1 MNTAILKKTG
11 FTLIELLVVISII
24 ALLLAILIPSLRKA
38 RLQAKIALCASNQHQ
53 ILLALGGYQAENDG
67 KLPPS
72 SQGDFFPAQLKVSDA
87 PPVIETLGKF
97 LPEID
102 AVICP
107 VTPLKTNE
115 KNVVFQFKTPR
126 EAYRNSIGPISGNYL
141 LLWNYKEW
149 EPAGFRP
156 ADIGPHTL
164 MVADVLGWAYWKS
177 NEGWYFNHPVSGA
190 FKEDY
195 GRYWELSD
203 HPDNRPNTQQ
213 NAGYLDGSV
222 RRTHV
227 RNWVELFKINSP
239 CIPKEW
245 K

>member
-24 ALLLAILIPSLRKA
+24 ALLLAILIPSLRKV

-53 ILLALGGYQAENDG
+53 ILLALGGYQAENDS

-72 SQGDFFPAQLKVSDA
+72 SQGDFAPCQLKVADA

-107 VTPLKTNE
+107 VTPLKTDE
-115 KNVVFQFKTPR
+115 KNVVFDFLTPR
-126 EAYRNSIGPISGNYL
+126 EAYRTNAVEISGNYW
-141 LLWNYKEW
+141 LLWNYKKW
-149 EPAGFRP
+149 EHYGFRP

-164 MVADVLGWAYWKS
+164 MVADMLLYWKS
-177 NEGWYFNHPVSGA
+177 DEEWAFSHPVSGA
-190 FKEDY
+190 VKEDF
-195 GRYWELSD
+195 GRIWLLSD
-203 HPDNRPNTQQ
+203 LPDNRPNTPQ

-222 RRTHV
+222 RRTHTL
-227 RNWVELFKINSP
+227 NWVEFGEASFS

>member
-1 MNTAILKKTG
+1 
-11 FTLIELLVVISII
+11 
-24 ALLLAILIPSLRKA
+24 
-38 RLQAKIALCASNQHQ
+38 
-53 ILLALGGYQAENDG
+53 
-67 KLPPS
+67 
-72 SQGDFFPAQLKVSDA
+72 LKVSDA

-107 VTPLKTNE
+107 VTPLDVNK
-115 KNVVFQFKTPR
+115 KNVVFHFKTPR

-149 EPAGFRP
+149 EHYGFRP

-164 MVADVLGWAYWKS
+164 MVADVLLYDYKGWF
-177 NEGWYFNHPVSGA
+177 FNHPVSGA

-195 GRYWELSD
+195 DRCWELSD
-203 HPDNRPNTQQ
+203 LPDNRPNTQQ

-222 RRTHV
+222 RGTHT
-227 RNWVELFKINSP
+227 RNWVEFGTANLY